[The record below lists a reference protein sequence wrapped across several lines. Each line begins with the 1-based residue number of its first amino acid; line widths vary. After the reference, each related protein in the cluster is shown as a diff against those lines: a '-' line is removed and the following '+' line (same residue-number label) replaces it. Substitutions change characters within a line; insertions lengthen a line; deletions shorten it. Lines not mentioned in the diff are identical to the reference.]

1 MQSLENKI
9 QEMLYSKEIEKWKAE
24 NVKLLESEE
33 LRIILKTKTEKLNNQ
48 IEELKNLID
57 VTNEKND
64 KKLKKIK
71 NTFFKINLAKNLS
84 NLNKKDVE
92 LCDNIEILE
101 DLEKQKEKLEKI
113 LGNKSD
119 KILREKEQ
127 QVWKLILTLY
137 FSNKNDKVI
146 DVEHYQEWNT
156 NFIKVCKKIK
166 TQIEDINLIE
176 NINIISDITNT
187 LITDIKRDSCFL
199 EEQKI
204 SFSNLEHINNLET
217 SLQLSVKSLILK

>member
-9 QEMLYSKEIEKWKAE
+9 QEILYSKEIEKWKAE

-101 DLEKQKEKLEKI
+101 DLEKQKEELEKI

-156 NFIKVCKKIK
+156 NFIKVCKKIE

-204 SFSNLEHINNLET
+204 SFSNLEHGIG
-217 SLQLSVKSLILK
+217 